1 MKIDMAKLKAIMKGE
16 ETNEILNV
24 VRSYKN
30 IFYILLVFTAII
42 NFIMIVPALYMFQVY
57 DSVLSSRSFETLLM
71 LTLIAVFMY
80 AVFGFLSWTRSQ
92 ILVRINNDID
102 QKLSNKNIFFCS
114 IRCHS
119 NRLNKSFTGFYRPYQ
134 SEAVHNRSRIFA
146 FFDAPFGLIF

>member
-102 QKLSNKNIFFCS
+102 QKLSNRTFFLFYQVS
-114 IRCHS
+114 FKQAQQILH
-119 NRLNKSFTGFYRPYQ
+119 RLLQTLP
-134 SEAVHNRSRIFA
+134 I
-146 FFDAPFGLIF
+146 

>member
-80 AVFGFLSWTRSQ
+80 AVFGFLSWTRSHDS
-92 ILVRINNDID
+92 VRIIMTLTRN
-102 QKLSNKNIFFCS
+102 C
-114 IRCHS
+114 S
-119 NRLNKSFTGFYRPYQ
+119 NRTFFSVLSGVIQTGSTNPSQAFTDLTNLRQFI
-134 SEAVHNRSRIFA
+134 NRSSIFC
-146 FFDAPFGLIF
+146 FFDAPLD